1 MNIPVVYD
9 DKVLQQKHEEI
20 FKVLKIDKTKKELLD
35 AKLVITIFDILY
47 KQDLINER
55 EYKAL
60 VLNTNRTF
68 NINNNIW
75 YYLFMKERCDNVK
88 NGSDIC

>member
-35 AKLVITIFDILY
+35 AKLVITLFDILY

-68 NINNNIW
+68 NINNNI
-75 YYLFMKERCDNVK
+75 
-88 NGSDIC
+88 

>member
-20 FKVLKIDKTKKELLD
+20 FKVLKIDKIKKEMLD

-47 KQDLINER
+47 KQDLINEI

-68 NINNNIW
+68 NINNNI
-75 YYLFMKERCDNVK
+75 
-88 NGSDIC
+88 

>member
-1 MNIPVVYD
+1 MSIPVVYD
-9 DKVLQQKHEEI
+9 DKVLEQKHEEI
-20 FKVLKIDKTKKELLD
+20 FDVLKI
-35 AKLVITIFDILY
+35 DILY

-68 NINNNIW
+68 NINDNIW

-88 NGSDIC
+88 NGGDIC

>member
-20 FKVLKIDKTKKELLD
+20 FKVLNIDKTKKEMLD

-68 NINNNIW
+68 NINDNI
-75 YYLFMKERCDNVK
+75 
-88 NGSDIC
+88 

>member
-20 FKVLKIDKTKKELLD
+20 FKVLKIDKTKKEILD

-68 NINNNIW
+68 NINNNI
-75 YYLFMKERCDNVK
+75 
-88 NGSDIC
+88 

>member
-9 DKVLQQKHEEI
+9 DKFLQQKHEEI

-68 NINNNIW
+68 NINNNI
-75 YYLFMKERCDNVK
+75 
-88 NGSDIC
+88 

>member
-1 MNIPVVYD
+1 MNIPAVYD

-20 FKVLKIDKTKKELLD
+20 FKVLKIDKTKKEMLD

-47 KQDLINER
+47 KKDLINER

-60 VLNTNRTF
+60 ILNTNRTF
-68 NINNNIW
+68 NINNNI
-75 YYLFMKERCDNVK
+75 
-88 NGSDIC
+88 

>member
-20 FKVLKIDKTKKELLD
+20 FKVLKIDKTKKEILD

-68 NINNNIW
+68 NINDNI
-75 YYLFMKERCDNVK
+75 
-88 NGSDIC
+88 

>member
-1 MNIPVVYD
+1 MIIPVVYD

-20 FKVLKIDKTKKELLD
+20 FKVLKIDKTKKEMLD

-47 KQDLINER
+47 KKDLINER

-60 VLNTNRTF
+60 ILNTNRTF
-68 NINNNIW
+68 NINNNI
-75 YYLFMKERCDNVK
+75 
-88 NGSDIC
+88 

>member
-9 DKVLQQKHEEI
+9 DNVLQQKHEEI

-68 NINNNIW
+68 NINNNI
-75 YYLFMKERCDNVK
+75 
-88 NGSDIC
+88 

>member
-1 MNIPVVYD
+1 MYD

-35 AKLVITIFDILY
+35 AKLVIAIFDILY

-55 EYKAL
+55 EYNAL
-60 VLNTNRTF
+60 FLNTNRTF
-68 NINNNIW
+68 NINNNI
-75 YYLFMKERCDNVK
+75 
-88 NGSDIC
+88 

>member
-55 EYKAL
+55 EYRAL

-68 NINNNIW
+68 NINNNI
-75 YYLFMKERCDNVK
+75 
-88 NGSDIC
+88 

>member
-1 MNIPVVYD
+1 MSIPVVYD
-9 DKVLQQKHEEI
+9 DKVLEQKHEEI
-20 FKVLKIDKTKKELLD
+20 FDVLKIDKTKKEMLD
-35 AKLVITIFDILY
+35 AKLIITIFDILY

-68 NINNNIW
+68 NINDNI
-75 YYLFMKERCDNVK
+75 
-88 NGSDIC
+88 

>member
-9 DKVLQQKHEEI
+9 DKALQQKHEEI
-20 FKVLKIDKTKKELLD
+20 FKVLKIDKTKKEMLD

-68 NINNNIW
+68 NINNNI
-75 YYLFMKERCDNVK
+75 
-88 NGSDIC
+88 

>member
-47 KQDLINER
+47 KQDLINEI

-68 NINNNIW
+68 NINNNI
-75 YYLFMKERCDNVK
+75 
-88 NGSDIC
+88 

>member
-20 FKVLKIDKTKKELLD
+20 FKVLKIDKTKKEMLD

-47 KQDLINER
+47 KKDLINER

-60 VLNTNRTF
+60 ILNTNRTF
-68 NINNNIW
+68 NINNNI
-75 YYLFMKERCDNVK
+75 
-88 NGSDIC
+88 

>member
-20 FKVLKIDKTKKELLD
+20 FKVLKIDKTEKELLD

-68 NINNNIW
+68 NINNNI
-75 YYLFMKERCDNVK
+75 
-88 NGSDIC
+88 

>member
-20 FKVLKIDKTKKELLD
+20 FKVLKIDKIKKEMLD

-68 NINNNIW
+68 NINNNI
-75 YYLFMKERCDNVK
+75 
-88 NGSDIC
+88 

>member
-68 NINNNIW
+68 NINNNI
-75 YYLFMKERCDNVK
+75 
-88 NGSDIC
+88 

>member
-20 FKVLKIDKTKKELLD
+20 FKVLKIDKTKKEMLD

-68 NINNNIW
+68 NINNNI
-75 YYLFMKERCDNVK
+75 
-88 NGSDIC
+88 